1 MTEKDLLAA
10 REIKMNLTDM
20 SFKQKIIA
28 LLTLPILGFLWLSV
42 SAISKG
48 VETTSEMS
56 SLNQLT
62 RLSVVY
68 SELVHELQKE
78 RGMTAG
84 FIGSQGTKF
93 VSELRAQRTS
103 ADNRRNQ
110 RTEYWQSAG
119 IDLPQISRLN
129 TEISQS
135 LNQITSIRNRV
146 DSQSI
151 PLSEALG
158 YYTKL
163 NAKLLSVSALIAELS
178 SDATITT
185 ETIAYYNF
193 LQGKERAGIERAV
206 LNNTF
211 SKNEFGPGM
220 LVKFISLVTEQNT
233 YFSNFEVL
241 GNPDNVRFFEQQLN
255 DRSVAEVEKLRD
267 VAESKM
273 SGFDVDPV
281 YWFAQS
287 TARIVQLKKTEN
299 QLADSLIALTD
310 QKTQQAQ
317 SAMMGSITMFVVITL
332 FATFIS
338 FKAITDLT
346 TRVKDLTR
354 VLSKVR
360 HDNDLTVR
368 ATYEGN
374 SELGQISSSLN
385 ETLEKFSGVIDSL
398 SQSSLTLASAAE
410 ETAQTC
416 QYNSN
421 TLVEQQDQIGL
432 IATATEELS
441 ATVSEVAAKTQQTA
455 SSAKLADEQSQAGLS
470 TVQHSYQSIETLASE
485 INGLAEK
492 ITHLH
497 ESSNNINSVIDVIKS
512 VADQTNLLALNA
524 AIEAA
529 RAGEQGRGFA
539 VVADE
544 VRTLAQRTQESTLE
558 IEGFISSLQSDVQ
571 TAFNVIDNSKKM
583 SSRAVEDSRGVEQ
596 TLQDISGAVSEIFSM
611 TEQIATATEE
621 QAVVTQDIAQNVVAV
636 EQKSTEST
644 TGATQIAATAKEQAE
659 LATSLK
665 ELSNT
670 FKS

>member
-1 MTEKDLLAA
+1 MK
-10 REIKMNLTDM
+10 LTDM

-28 LLTLPILGFLWLSV
+28 LLILPILGFLWLSV

-48 VETTSEMS
+48 VETTSEMT

-93 VSELRAQRTS
+93 VSELRAQRAS
-103 ADNRRNQ
+103 ADNRRNLK
-110 RTEYWQSAG
+110 TEYWQSAG
-119 IDLPQISRLN
+119 IDLPQIARLN

-178 SDATITT
+178 SDATITK

-233 YFSNFEVL
+233 YFSNFKVL
-241 GNPDNVRFFEQQLN
+241 SNPDNVRFFEQQLN

-267 VAESKM
+267 LAESKM

-281 YWFAQS
+281 YWFSQS
-287 TARIVQLKKTEN
+287 TARIIQLKKTEN
-299 QLADSLIALTD
+299 HLAESLITLTE
-310 QKTQQAQ
+310 QKAASAR
-317 SAMMGSITMFVVITL
+317 SAMITSIAIFVVITL
-332 FATFIS
+332 FSTFVS
-338 FKAITDLT
+338 VKAITDLT

-360 HDNDLTVR
+360 DENDLTVR
-368 ATYEGN
+368 ATYEGK
-374 SELGQISSSLN
+374 SELGQISLSLN
-385 ETLEKFSGVIDSL
+385 TTLEKFSEVIDNL

-421 TLVEQQDQIGL
+421 TLVDQQDQIGL

-441 ATVSEVAAKTQQTA
+441 ATVNEVAAKTQQTA
-455 SSAKLADEQSQAGLS
+455 SSAKLANKQSQEGLS
-470 TVQHSYQSIETLASE
+470 TVQHSYQSIENLASE
-485 INGLAEK
+485 INDLAEK
-492 ITHLH
+492 IAHLH
-497 ESSNNINSVIDVIKS
+497 DSSNNINSVVDVIKS

-558 IEGFISSLQSDVQ
+558 IEGFIGSLQADVQ
-571 TAFNVIDNSKKM
+571 TAFNVIDNSKEM
-583 SSRAVEDSRGVEQ
+583 SSRAVEDSRGVEK
-596 TLQDISGAVSEIFSM
+596 TLQDISVAVSEIFSM

-621 QAVVTQDIAQNVVAV
+621 QAVVTQDIAQNVMAV

-659 LATSLK
+659 LAASLK
-665 ELSNT
+665 QLSNT

>member
-1 MTEKDLLAA
+1 MK
-10 REIKMNLTDM
+10 LTDM

-28 LLTLPILGFLWLSV
+28 LLILPILGFLWLSV

-48 VETTSEMS
+48 VETKTEMS

-93 VSELRAQRTS
+93 VSELASQRTS

-110 RTEYWQSAG
+110 RNDYWQSAN
-119 IDLPQISRLN
+119 IELPQINRLN

-135 LNQITSIRNRV
+135 LNQLSSIRNRV

-158 YYTKL
+158 YYTQL

-178 SDATITT
+178 SDAAITT

-241 GNPDNVRFFEQQLN
+241 SNPANVRFFEQQLN
-255 DRSVAEVEKLRD
+255 DRSVAEVEKLRGL
-267 VAESKM
+267 AESKM

-281 YWFAQS
+281 YWFSQS

-299 QLADSLIALTD
+299 HLAQSLIALTET
-310 QKTQQAQ
+310 KMSEAQ
-317 SAMMGSITMFVVITL
+317 SAMMMSIGLFALITL
-332 FATFIS
+332 FAS
-338 FKAITDLT
+338 YKAISDLT
-346 TRVKDLTR
+346 MRVKDLT
-354 VLSKVR
+354 VMLSKVR
-360 HDNDLTVR
+360 NDNDLTVR
-368 ATYEGN
+368 AKFVGN
-374 SELGQISSSLN
+374 SELGLISSALN
-385 ETLEKFSGVIDSL
+385 ETLEKFSNVIDNL

-410 ETAQTC
+410 ETSQTC
-416 QYNSN
+416 HYNSN
-421 TLVEQQDQIGL
+421 TLVQQQDQIGL
-432 IATATEELS
+432 VATATEELS
-441 ATVSEVAAKTQQTA
+441 ATVNEVAAKTQQTA
-455 SSAKLADEQSQAGLS
+455 SSAKMVDEQSQEGLS
-470 TVQHSYQSIETLASE
+470 TVQDSYHSIEKLASE
-485 INGLAEK
+485 INDLAEK
-492 ITHLH
+492 IAHLH

-512 VADQTNLLALNA
+512 VAEQTNLLALNA

-544 VRTLAQRTQESTLE
+544 VRTLAQRTQQSTAE

-571 TAFNVIDNSKKM
+571 TAFNVIDNSQKM
-583 SSRAVEDSRGVEQ
+583 SSKAVEDSKEVEH
-596 TLQDISGAVSEIFSM
+596 TLQGISASVSEIFSM

-621 QAVVTQDIAQNVVAV
+621 QAVVTQDIAQNVMAV

-644 TGATQIAATAKEQAE
+644 TGATQIAATAKEQAQ
-659 LATSLK
+659 LAASLK
-665 ELSNT
+665 DIAST

>member
-1 MTEKDLLAA
+1 
-10 REIKMNLTDM
+10 MNLTDM

-110 RTEYWQSAG
+110 RTEYWQSAE

-455 SSAKLADEQSQAGLS
+455 SSAKLADEQSQAGLN

-665 ELSNT
+665 GLSNT

>member
-1 MTEKDLLAA
+1 
-10 REIKMNLTDM
+10 MNLTDM

-103 ADNRRNQ
+103 ADNRRNH

-583 SSRAVEDSRGVEQ
+583 SSRAVEDSRGVEL

>member
-1 MTEKDLLAA
+1 MK
-10 REIKMNLTDM
+10 LTDM

-28 LLTLPILGFLWLSV
+28 LLILPILGFLWLSA
-42 SAISKG
+42 STISKS

-84 FIGSQGTKF
+84 FIGSKGTKF
-93 VSELRAQRTS
+93 VSELQSQRTS
-103 ADNRRNQ
+103 ADNRRAQ
-110 RTEYWQSAG
+110 RTEYWQSAA
-119 IDLPQISRLN
+119 IDLPQITRLN
-129 TEISQS
+129 NEISQS

-158 YYTKL
+158 YYTNL

-241 GNPDNVRFFEQQLN
+241 SNPDNVRFFEQQLN
-255 DRSVAEVEKLRD
+255 DRSVAEVEKLRSL
-267 VAESKM
+267 AESKM

-281 YWFAQS
+281 YWFAQA
-287 TARIVQLKKTEN
+287 TGRIVQLKKTEN
-299 QLADSLIALTD
+299 QLADSLIALTE
-310 QKTQQAQ
+310 KKMSEAQ
-317 SAMMGSITMFVVITL
+317 SAMMMSIGLFALVTL
-332 FATFIS
+332 FAS
-338 FKAITDLT
+338 FVSVKAISDLT
-346 TRVKDLTR
+346 MRVKDLT
-354 VLSKVR
+354 VMLSKVR
-360 HDNDLTVR
+360 NDNDLTVR
-368 ATYEGN
+368 AKYVGN
-374 SELGQISSSLN
+374 SELGQISSALN
-385 ETLEKFSGVIDSL
+385 ETLEKFSNVIDNL

-410 ETAQTC
+410 ETSQTC
-416 QYNSN
+416 HYNSN
-421 TLVEQQDQIGL
+421 TLVQQQDQIGL
-432 IATATEELS
+432 VATATEELS
-441 ATVSEVAAKTQQTA
+441 ATVNEVAAKTQQTA
-455 SSAKLADEQSQAGLS
+455 SSAKLVDEQSQEGLS
-470 TVQHSYQSIETLASE
+470 TVQNSYHSIEKLASE
-485 INGLAEK
+485 INDLAEK

-512 VADQTNLLALNA
+512 VAEQTNLLALNA

-544 VRTLAQRTQESTLE
+544 VRTLAQRTQQSTAE

-571 TAFNVIDNSKKM
+571 TAFNVIDNSQKM
-583 SSRAVEDSRGVEQ
+583 SSKAVEDSREVEQ
-596 TLQDISGAVSEIFSM
+596 TLQGISNAVSEIFSM

-621 QAVVTQDIAQNVVAV
+621 QAVVTQDIAQNVMAV

-659 LATSLK
+659 LAASLK
-665 ELSNT
+665 EIAST

>member
-1 MTEKDLLAA
+1 MKLS
-10 REIKMNLTDM
+10 DM

-28 LLTLPILGFLWLSV
+28 LLILPILGFLWLSV

-48 VETTSEMS
+48 IETTNEMS

-93 VSELRAQRTS
+93 VSELRSQRTN
-103 ADNRRNQ
+103 ADNRRDQ
-110 RTEYWQSAG
+110 RNEYWQSAS
-119 IDLPQISRLN
+119 IELPQITKLN
-129 TEISQS
+129 TEISRS

-158 YYTKL
+158 YYTQL

-178 SDATITT
+178 SDSTITT

-233 YFSNFEVL
+233 YFSNFKVL
-241 GNPDNVRFFEQQLN
+241 SEPENVHFFEQQLN
-255 DRSVAEVEKLRD
+255 DRSVAEVEKLRQL
-267 VAESKM
+267 AESKM

-299 QLADSLIALTD
+299 QVAESLIALTE
-310 QKTQQAQ
+310 QKATDAR
-317 SAMMGSITMFVVITL
+317 SAMMASITMFVVITL
-332 FATFIS
+332 FATFVS
-338 FKAITDLT
+338 FKTITDLT
-346 TRVKDLTR
+346 TRVKDLTQM
-354 VLSKVR
+354 LSKVR
-360 HDNDLTVR
+360 DDNDLTVR
-368 ATYEGN
+368 ARYLGD

-385 ETLEKFSGVIDSL
+385 ATLEKFSQVIDSL

-441 ATVSEVAAKTQQTA
+441 ATVNEVAAKTQQTA
-455 SSAKLADEQSQAGLS
+455 TSAKMVDQQSQEGLS
-470 TVQHSYQSIETLASE
+470 TVQHSYQSIEILASE

-571 TAFNVIDNSKKM
+571 TAFNVIDNSKTM
-583 SSRAVEDSRGVEQ
+583 SSKAVEDSKDVEN
-596 TLQDISGAVSEIFSM
+596 TLQSISTAISEIFSM

>member
-1 MTEKDLLAA
+1 
-10 REIKMNLTDM
+10 MNLTDM

-110 RTEYWQSAG
+110 RTEYWQSAE

-332 FATFIS
+332 LATFIS

-398 SQSSLTLASAAE
+398 SRSSLTLASAAE

-441 ATVSEVAAKTQQTA
+441 ATVNEVAAKTQQTA
-455 SSAKLADEQSQAGLS
+455 SSAKLVDEQSQEGLS
-470 TVQHSYQSIETLASE
+470 TVQNSYHSIEKLASE
-485 INGLAEK
+485 INDLAEK

-512 VADQTNLLALNA
+512 VAEQTNLLALNA

-544 VRTLAQRTQESTLE
+544 VRTLAQRTQQSTAE

-571 TAFNVIDNSKKM
+571 TAFNVIDNSQKM
-583 SSRAVEDSRGVEQ
+583 SSKAVEDSKEVEH
-596 TLQDISGAVSEIFSM
+596 TLQGISASVSEIFSM

-621 QAVVTQDIAQNVVAV
+621 QAVVTQDIAQNVMAV

-644 TGATQIAATAKEQAE
+644 TGATQIAATAKEQAQ
-659 LATSLK
+659 LAASLK
-665 ELSNT
+665 DIAST

>member
-1 MTEKDLLAA
+1 MK
-10 REIKMNLTDM
+10 LTDM

-28 LLTLPILGFLWLSV
+28 LLILPILGFLWLSV

-48 VETTSEMS
+48 VETTSELS

-93 VSELRAQRTS
+93 VSELRAQRAS
-103 ADNRRNQ
+103 ADNRRNLK
-110 RTEYWQSAG
+110 TEYWQSAE
-119 IDLPQISRLN
+119 IDLPQITRLN

-241 GNPDNVRFFEQQLN
+241 STPANVRFFEQQLN
-255 DRSVAEVEKLRD
+255 DRSVAEVEKLRGL
-267 VAESKM
+267 AESKM

-281 YWFAQS
+281 YWFSQS

-299 QLADSLIALTD
+299 HLAESLIALTE
-310 QKTQQAQ
+310 KKMSEAQ
-317 SAMMGSITMFVVITL
+317 SAMMMSIGLFALITL
-332 FATFIS
+332 FATFVS
-338 FKAITDLT
+338 YKAISDLT
-346 TRVKDLTR
+346 MRVKDLT
-354 VLSKVR
+354 VMLSKVR
-360 HDNDLTVR
+360 NDNDLTVR
-368 ATYEGN
+368 AKFVGN
-374 SELGQISSSLN
+374 SELGLISSALN
-385 ETLEKFSGVIDSL
+385 ETLEKFSNVIDNL

-410 ETAQTC
+410 ETSQTC
-416 QYNSN
+416 HYNSN
-421 TLVEQQDQIGL
+421 TLVQQQDQIGL
-432 IATATEELS
+432 VATATEELS
-441 ATVSEVAAKTQQTA
+441 ATVNEVAAKTQQTA
-455 SSAKLADEQSQAGLS
+455 SSAKMVDEQSQEGLS
-470 TVQHSYQSIETLASE
+470 TVQDSYHSIEKLATE
-485 INGLAEK
+485 INDLAEK

-512 VADQTNLLALNA
+512 VAEQTNLLALNA

-544 VRTLAQRTQESTLE
+544 VRTLAQRTQQSTAE

-571 TAFNVIDNSKKM
+571 TAFNVIDNSQKM
-583 SSRAVEDSRGVEQ
+583 SSKAVEDSKEVEH
-596 TLQDISGAVSEIFSM
+596 TLQGISASVSEIFSM

-621 QAVVTQDIAQNVVAV
+621 QAVVTQDIAQNVMAV

-644 TGATQIAATAKEQAE
+644 TGATQIAATAKEQAQ
-659 LATSLK
+659 LAASLK
-665 ELSNT
+665 DIAST

>member
-1 MTEKDLLAA
+1 
-10 REIKMNLTDM
+10 MNLTDM

-110 RTEYWQSAG
+110 RTEYWQSAE

-151 PLSEALG
+151 QLSEALG

-455 SSAKLADEQSQAGLS
+455 SSAKLADEQSQAGLN

>member
-1 MTEKDLLAA
+1 
-10 REIKMNLTDM
+10 MNLTDM

-28 LLTLPILGFLWLSV
+28 LLILPILGFLWLSV

-84 FIGSQGTKF
+84 FIGSQGNKF
-93 VSELRAQRTS
+93 GSELKAQRIN
-103 ADNRRNQ
+103 ADSKRNQ
-110 RTEYWQSAG
+110 RTEYWQSEEIG
-119 IDLPQISRLN
+119 LSQITRLN

-178 SDATITT
+178 TDATITT

>member
-1 MTEKDLLAA
+1 
-10 REIKMNLTDM
+10 MNLTDM

-84 FIGSQGTKF
+84 FIGSQGTQF
-93 VSELRAQRTS
+93 VSELRSQRTS
-103 ADNRRNQ
+103 ADSRRDQ
-110 RTEYWQSAG
+110 RNEYWQSAD
-119 IDLPQISRLN
+119 IDLPQITKLN
-129 TEISQS
+129 TEISRS

-163 NAKLLSVSALIAELS
+163 NAKLLSVSTLIAELS
-178 SDATITT
+178 SDSTITT

-220 LVKFISLVTEQNT
+220 LVKFISLVTDQNT

-470 TVQHSYQSIETLASE
+470 TVQHSYESIEILASE

>member
-1 MTEKDLLAA
+1 MK
-10 REIKMNLTDM
+10 LTDM

-28 LLTLPILGFLWLSV
+28 LLILPILGFLWLSV

-48 VETTSEMS
+48 VETTSEMT

-93 VSELRAQRTS
+93 VSELRAQRAS
-103 ADNRRNQ
+103 ADNRRNLK
-110 RTEYWQSAG
+110 TEYWQSAG
-119 IDLPQISRLN
+119 IDLPQIARLN
-129 TEISQS
+129 AEISQS

-178 SDATITT
+178 SDATITK

-233 YFSNFEVL
+233 YFSNFKVL
-241 GNPDNVRFFEQQLN
+241 STPDNVRFFEQQLN

-267 VAESKM
+267 LAESKM

-287 TARIVQLKKTEN
+287 TARIVQLKNTEN
-299 QLADSLIALTD
+299 HLAESLITLTE
-310 QKTQQAQ
+310 QKAASAR
-317 SAMMGSITMFVVITL
+317 SAMITSIAIFVVITL
-332 FATFIS
+332 FSTFVS
-338 FKAITDLT
+338 VKAITDLT

-360 HDNDLTVR
+360 DENDLTVR
-368 ATYEGN
+368 ATYEGK
-374 SELGQISSSLN
+374 SELGQISLSLN
-385 ETLEKFSGVIDSL
+385 TTLEKFSEVIDNL

-421 TLVEQQDQIGL
+421 TLVDQQDQIGL

-441 ATVSEVAAKTQQTA
+441 ATVNEVAAKTQQTA
-455 SSAKLADEQSQAGLS
+455 SSAKLANKQSQEGLS
-470 TVQHSYQSIETLASE
+470 TVQHSYQSIENLASE
-485 INGLAEK
+485 INDLAEK

-497 ESSNNINSVIDVIKS
+497 DSSNNINSVIDVIKS

-558 IEGFISSLQSDVQ
+558 IEGFIGSLQSDVQ
-571 TAFNVIDNSKKM
+571 TAFNVIDNSKEM
-583 SSRAVEDSRGVEQ
+583 SSRAVEDSRGVEK
-596 TLQDISGAVSEIFSM
+596 TLQGISIAVSEIFSM

-621 QAVVTQDIAQNVVAV
+621 QAVVTQDIAQNVMAV

-659 LATSLK
+659 LAASLK
-665 ELSNT
+665 QLSNT

>member
-1 MTEKDLLAA
+1 
-10 REIKMNLTDM
+10 MNLTDM

-28 LLTLPILGFLWLSV
+28 LLILPILGFLWLSV

-48 VETTSEMS
+48 VETTSEMT

-93 VSELRAQRTS
+93 VSELRAQRAS
-103 ADNRRNQ
+103 ADNRRNLK
-110 RTEYWQSAG
+110 TEYWQSAG
-119 IDLPQISRLN
+119 IDLPQIARLN
-129 TEISQS
+129 AEISQS
-135 LNQITSIRNRV
+135 LNQITFIRNRV
-146 DSQSI
+146 DTQSI

-178 SDATITT
+178 SDATITK

-233 YFSNFEVL
+233 YFSNFKVL
-241 GNPDNVRFFEQQLN
+241 STPDNVRFFEQQLN

-267 VAESKM
+267 LAESKM

-287 TARIVQLKKTEN
+287 TARIIQLKKTEN
-299 QLADSLIALTD
+299 HLAESLITLTE
-310 QKTQQAQ
+310 QKAASAR
-317 SAMMGSITMFVVITL
+317 SAMITSIAIFVVITL
-332 FATFIS
+332 FSTFVS
-338 FKAITDLT
+338 VKAITDLT

-360 HDNDLTVR
+360 DENDLTVR
-368 ATYEGN
+368 ATYEGK
-374 SELGQISSSLN
+374 SELGQISLSLN
-385 ETLEKFSGVIDSL
+385 TTLKKFSEVIDSL

-421 TLVEQQDQIGL
+421 TLVDQQDQIGL

-441 ATVSEVAAKTQQTA
+441 ATVNEVAAKTQQTA
-455 SSAKLADEQSQAGLS
+455 SSAKLVNKQSQEGLS
-470 TVQHSYQSIETLASE
+470 TVQHSYQSIENLASE
-485 INGLAEK
+485 INDLAEK

-497 ESSNNINSVIDVIKS
+497 DSSNNINSVIDVIKS

-558 IEGFISSLQSDVQ
+558 IEGFIGSLQADVQ
-571 TAFNVIDNSKKM
+571 TAFNVIDNSKEM
-583 SSRAVEDSRGVEQ
+583 SSRAVEDSRGVEK
-596 TLQDISGAVSEIFSM
+596 TLQDISIAVSEIFSM

-621 QAVVTQDIAQNVVAV
+621 QAVVTQDIAQNVMAV

-659 LATSLK
+659 LAASLK
-665 ELSNT
+665 QLSNT

>member
-93 VSELRAQRTS
+93 VSKLRAQRTS

-110 RTEYWQSAG
+110 RTEYWQSAE

-255 DRSVAEVEKLRD
+255 DRSVAEVGKLRD

>member
-1 MTEKDLLAA
+1 
-10 REIKMNLTDM
+10 MNLTDM

-110 RTEYWQSAG
+110 RTEYWQSAE

-151 PLSEALG
+151 LLSEALG

>member
-1 MTEKDLLAA
+1 MIEKDLLAA

-110 RTEYWQSAG
+110 RTEYWQSAE

-455 SSAKLADEQSQAGLS
+455 SSAKLADEQSQAGLN

>member
-110 RTEYWQSAG
+110 RTEYWQSAE

-273 SGFDVDPV
+273 SGFDVDPL

-360 HDNDLTVR
+360 NDDDLTVR

>member
-110 RTEYWQSAG
+110 RTEYWQSAE

-178 SDATITT
+178 SDAIITT

>member
-1 MTEKDLLAA
+1 
-10 REIKMNLTDM
+10 MNLTDM

-110 RTEYWQSAG
+110 RTEYWQSAE

-135 LNQITSIRNRV
+135 LNQIASIRNRV

-178 SDATITT
+178 SDAIITT

-332 FATFIS
+332 LATFIS

>member
-1 MTEKDLLAA
+1 M
-10 REIKMNLTDM
+10 KMELTDM
-20 SFKQKIIA
+20 SFKQKIIV
-28 LLTLPILGFLWLSV
+28 LIILPILGFLWVCV
-42 SAISKG
+42 SAISRD

-68 SELVHELQKE
+68 SELVQDLQKE

-93 VSELRAQRTS
+93 GGELRSQRTNV
-103 ADNRRNQ
+103 DNRGNQ
-110 RTEYWQSAG
+110 RNEYWQTAD
-119 IDLPQISRLN
+119 IRLPQVLRLN
-129 TEISQS
+129 NEIRKS
-135 LNQITSIRNRV
+135 LNQLSSIRSRV

-151 PLSEALG
+151 LLSEALS

-163 NAKLLSVSALIAELS
+163 NAKLLSLTVLITELS
-178 SDATITT
+178 SDSTITN

-193 LQGKERAGIERAV
+193 LQGKERAGIELAV

-241 GNPDNVRFFEQQLN
+241 GSSDNVRFFEQQLN
-255 DRSVAEVEKLRD
+255 DRSITEVEKLRD
-267 VAESKM
+267 LAESKM
-273 SGFDVDPV
+273 SGFDVDPA
-281 YWFAQS
+281 YWFSQA
-287 TARIVQLKKTEN
+287 TGRIVQLKKTEN
-299 QLADSLIALTD
+299 QLADSLIALTE
-310 QKTQQAQ
+310 KKASEAQ
-317 SAMMGSITMFVVITL
+317 SAMVTSIVVFVTITL
-332 FATFIS
+332 LAALVS
-338 FKAITDLT
+338 FKVISDLAN
-346 TRVKDLTR
+346 RVKNLTS
-354 VLSKVR
+354 VLSVVR
-360 HDNDLTVR
+360 DHNDLTVR
-368 ATYEGN
+368 AKYHDN
-374 SELGQISSSLN
+374 SELGLISSSLN
-385 ETLEKFSGVIDSL
+385 EMLEKFSRVIDNL

-416 QYNSN
+416 QYNSS
-421 TLVEQQDQIGL
+421 TLVDQQDQIGL

-441 ATVSEVAAKTQQTA
+441 ATVNEVSTKTQQTA
-455 SSAKLADEQSQAGLS
+455 GFAKLVDEQSQEGMS
-470 TVQHSYQSIETLASE
+470 TVQDSYHSIEKLAYE
-485 INGLAEK
+485 INDLAEK
-492 ITHLH
+492 ITRLH

-512 VADQTNLLALNA
+512 VAEQTNLLALNA

-544 VRTLAQRTQESTLE
+544 VRTLAQRTQQSTLE
-558 IEGFISSLQSDVQ
+558 IEGFVSSLQSDVQ

-583 SSRAVEDSRGVEQ
+583 SSKAVEDSKEVEN
-596 TLQDISGAVSEIFSM
+596 TLQGISASVSEIFSM

-621 QAVVTQDIAQNVVAV
+621 QAVVTQDIAQNVMAV

-659 LATSLK
+659 LAASLK
-665 ELSNT
+665 DIASS

>member
-1 MTEKDLLAA
+1 
-10 REIKMNLTDM
+10 MNLTDM

-110 RTEYWQSAG
+110 RTEYWQSAE
-119 IDLPQISRLN
+119 INLPQISRLN

-146 DSQSI
+146 DSQSL

-317 SAMMGSITMFVVITL
+317 SAMMGSITMFVVSTL

>member
-1 MTEKDLLAA
+1 MK
-10 REIKMNLTDM
+10 LTDM

-28 LLTLPILGFLWLSV
+28 LLILPILGFLWLSV

-48 VETTSEMS
+48 VETTSEMT

-93 VSELRAQRTS
+93 VSELRAQRAS
-103 ADNRRNQ
+103 ADNRRNLK
-110 RTEYWQSAG
+110 TEYWQSAG
-119 IDLPQISRLN
+119 IDLPQIARLN

-178 SDATITT
+178 SDATITK

-206 LNNTF
+206 LNNAF

-233 YFSNFEVL
+233 YFSNFKVL
-241 GNPDNVRFFEQQLN
+241 SNPDNVRFFEQQLN

-267 VAESKM
+267 LAESKM

-281 YWFAQS
+281 YWFSQS
-287 TARIVQLKKTEN
+287 TARIIQLKKTEN
-299 QLADSLIALTD
+299 HLAESLITLTE
-310 QKTQQAQ
+310 QKAASAR
-317 SAMMGSITMFVVITL
+317 SAMITSIAIFVVITL
-332 FATFIS
+332 FSTFVS
-338 FKAITDLT
+338 VKAITDLT

-360 HDNDLTVR
+360 DENDLTVR
-368 ATYEGN
+368 ATYEGK
-374 SELGQISSSLN
+374 SELGQISLSLN
-385 ETLEKFSGVIDSL
+385 TTLEKFSEVIDNL

-421 TLVEQQDQIGL
+421 TLVDQQDQIGL

-441 ATVSEVAAKTQQTA
+441 ATVNEVAAKTQQTA
-455 SSAKLADEQSQAGLS
+455 SSAKLANKQSQEGLS
-470 TVQHSYQSIETLASE
+470 TVQHSYQSIENLASE
-485 INGLAEK
+485 INDLAEK
-492 ITHLH
+492 IAHLH
-497 ESSNNINSVIDVIKS
+497 DSSNNINSVVDVIKS

-558 IEGFISSLQSDVQ
+558 IEGFIGSLQADVQ
-571 TAFNVIDNSKKM
+571 TAFNVIDNSKEM
-583 SSRAVEDSRGVEQ
+583 SSRAVEDSRGVEK
-596 TLQDISGAVSEIFSM
+596 TLQDISVAVSEIFSM

-621 QAVVTQDIAQNVVAV
+621 QAVVTQDIAQNVMAV

-659 LATSLK
+659 LAASLK
-665 ELSNT
+665 QLSNT

>member
-1 MTEKDLLAA
+1 
-10 REIKMNLTDM
+10 MNLTDM

-110 RTEYWQSAG
+110 RTEYWQSAE

>member
-1 MTEKDLLAA
+1 
-10 REIKMNLTDM
+10 MNLTDM

-28 LLTLPILGFLWLSV
+28 LLTLPILGFLWLCV

-110 RTEYWQSAG
+110 RTEYWQSAE

>member
-28 LLTLPILGFLWLSV
+28 LLILPILGFLWLSV

-110 RTEYWQSAG
+110 RTEYWQSAE

-332 FATFIS
+332 FATFVS

-346 TRVKDLTR
+346 TRVKDLNL

-360 HDNDLTVR
+360 DDNDLTVR
-368 ATYEGN
+368 ATYLGE

-385 ETLEKFSGVIDSL
+385 ETLEKFSQVIDNL

-441 ATVSEVAAKTQQTA
+441 ATVNEVAAKTQQTA
-455 SSAKLADEQSQAGLS
+455 TSAKMVDQQSQEGLS
-470 TVQHSYQSIETLASE
+470 TVQHSYESIEILASE

>member
-1 MTEKDLLAA
+1 MK
-10 REIKMNLTDM
+10 LTDM

-28 LLTLPILGFLWLSV
+28 LLILPILGFLWLSA
-42 SAISKG
+42 SAISRG
-48 VETTSEMS
+48 VETTREMT

-62 RLSVVY
+62 HLSVVY
-68 SELVHELQKE
+68 SELVHELQVE

-93 VSELRAQRTS
+93 VSELEAQRAS
-103 ADNRRNQ
+103 VDNRRKQ
-110 RTEYWQSAG
+110 RNEYWQSAG
-119 IDLPQISRLN
+119 IELPQITQLN
-129 TEISQS
+129 AEISQG
-135 LNQITSIRNRV
+135 LNQITAIRNRV
-146 DSQSI
+146 NSQSI

-158 YYTKL
+158 YYTNL
-163 NAKLLSVSALIAELS
+163 NAKLLSVSASIAELS
-178 SDATITT
+178 SDALISK

-211 SKNEFGPGM
+211 SKNEFGSGM

-241 GNPDNVRFFEQQLN
+241 SNQANVRFFRQQMN
-255 DRSVAEVEKLRD
+255 DRSVAEVEKLRQL
-267 VAESKM
+267 AQSKM

-281 YWFAQS
+281 YWFTQS
-287 TARIVQLKKTEN
+287 TARIGQLKKTEN
-299 QLADSLIALTD
+299 QLAGALITLTD
-310 QKTQQAQ
+310 HKAEDAQAV
-317 SAMMGSITMFVVITL
+317 MMSRIAIFVVITL
-332 FATFIS
+332 IATLIS
-338 FKAITDLT
+338 FKAINDLT
-346 TRVKDLTR
+346 VRVKDLTL
-354 VLSKVR
+354 VLSRVR
-360 HDNDLTVR
+360 DDNNLSVR
-368 ATYEGN
+368 ASYEGK
-374 SELGQISSSLN
+374 SELGQISASLN
-385 ETLEKFSGVIDSL
+385 ATLENFSQVIDNL
-398 SQSSLTLASAAE
+398 SQSSMTLASAAE

-416 QYNSN
+416 QYNSH

-441 ATVSEVAAKTQQTA
+441 ATVNEVAAKTQQTA
-455 SSAKLADEQSQAGLS
+455 SSAKLVDEQSQEGLN
-470 TVQHSYQSIETLASE
+470 TVQHSYQSIEILASE
-485 INGLAEK
+485 INGLADK

-544 VRTLAQRTQESTLE
+544 VRTLAQRTQQSTLE
-558 IEGFISSLQSDVQ
+558 IEGFISSLQANVE

-583 SSRAVEDSRGVEQ
+583 SSRAVEDAKEVEH
-596 TLQDISGAVSEIFSM
+596 TLQSISTAVSEIFGM

-644 TGATQIAATAKEQAE
+644 TGATQIAATANEQAT
-659 LATSLK
+659 LAASLK
-665 ELSNT
+665 EIANT
-670 FKS
+670 FKG

>member
-103 ADNRRNQ
+103 ADIRRNQ
-110 RTEYWQSAG
+110 RTEYWQSAE

-129 TEISQS
+129 NEISQS

>member
-1 MTEKDLLAA
+1 MK
-10 REIKMNLTDM
+10 LTDM

-28 LLTLPILGFLWLSV
+28 LLILPILGFLWLSA
-42 SAISKG
+42 STISKS

-84 FIGSQGTKF
+84 FIGSKGTKF
-93 VSELRAQRTS
+93 VSELQSQRTS
-103 ADNRRNQ
+103 ADNRRAQ
-110 RTEYWQSAG
+110 RTEYWQSAA
-119 IDLPQISRLN
+119 IDLPQITRLN
-129 TEISQS
+129 NEISQS

-241 GNPDNVRFFEQQLN
+241 SNPDNVRFFEQQLN
-255 DRSVAEVEKLRD
+255 DRSVAAVEKLRSL
-267 VAESKM
+267 AESKM

-281 YWFAQS
+281 YWFAQA
-287 TARIVQLKKTEN
+287 TGRIVQLKKTEN
-299 QLADSLIALTD
+299 QLADSLIALTE
-310 QKTQQAQ
+310 KKMSEAQ
-317 SAMMGSITMFVVITL
+317 SAMMMSIGLFALVTL
-332 FATFIS
+332 FAS
-338 FKAITDLT
+338 FVSVKAISDLT
-346 TRVKDLTR
+346 MRVKDLT
-354 VLSKVR
+354 VMLSKVR
-360 HDNDLTVR
+360 NDNDLTVR
-368 ATYEGN
+368 AKYVGN
-374 SELGQISSSLN
+374 SELGQISSALN
-385 ETLEKFSGVIDSL
+385 ETLEKFSNVIDNL

-410 ETAQTC
+410 ETSQTC
-416 QYNSN
+416 HYNSN
-421 TLVEQQDQIGL
+421 TLVQQQDQIGL
-432 IATATEELS
+432 VATATEELS
-441 ATVSEVAAKTQQTA
+441 ATVNEVAAKTQQTA
-455 SSAKLADEQSQAGLS
+455 SSAKLVDEQSQEGLS
-470 TVQHSYQSIETLASE
+470 TVQNSYHSIEKLASE
-485 INGLAEK
+485 INDLAEK

-512 VADQTNLLALNA
+512 VAEQTNLLALNA

-583 SSRAVEDSRGVEQ
+583 SSKAVEDSKEVEH
-596 TLQDISGAVSEIFSM
+596 TLQSISAAISEIFSM

-621 QAVVTQDIAQNVVAV
+621 QAVVTQDIAQNVMAV

-659 LATSLK
+659 LAASLK
-665 ELSNT
+665 EIAST

>member
-1 MTEKDLLAA
+1 MK
-10 REIKMNLTDM
+10 LTDM

-28 LLTLPILGFLWLSV
+28 LLILPILGFLWLSV

-93 VSELRAQRTS
+93 VSELRAQRAS
-103 ADNRRNQ
+103 ADNRRNLK
-110 RTEYWQSAG
+110 TEYWQSAG
-119 IDLPQISRLN
+119 IDLPQIARLN

-178 SDATITT
+178 SDATITK

-233 YFSNFEVL
+233 YFSNFKVL
-241 GNPDNVRFFEQQLN
+241 SNPDNVRFFEQQLN

-267 VAESKM
+267 LAESKM

-281 YWFAQS
+281 YWFSQS
-287 TARIVQLKKTEN
+287 TARIIQLKKTEN
-299 QLADSLIALTD
+299 HLAESLITLTE
-310 QKTQQAQ
+310 QKAASAR
-317 SAMMGSITMFVVITL
+317 SAMITSIAIFVVITL
-332 FATFIS
+332 FSTFVS
-338 FKAITDLT
+338 VKAITDLT

-360 HDNDLTVR
+360 DENDLTVR
-368 ATYEGN
+368 ATYEGK
-374 SELGQISSSLN
+374 SELGQISLSLN
-385 ETLEKFSGVIDSL
+385 TTLEKFSEVIDNL

-421 TLVEQQDQIGL
+421 TLVDQQDQIGL

-441 ATVSEVAAKTQQTA
+441 ATVNEVAAKTQQTA
-455 SSAKLADEQSQAGLS
+455 SSAKLANKQSQEGLS
-470 TVQHSYQSIETLASE
+470 TVQHSYQSIENLASE
-485 INGLAEK
+485 INDLAEK
-492 ITHLH
+492 IAHLH
-497 ESSNNINSVIDVIKS
+497 DSSNNINSVIDVIKS

-558 IEGFISSLQSDVQ
+558 IEGFIGSLQADVQ
-571 TAFNVIDNSKKM
+571 TAFNVIDNSKEM
-583 SSRAVEDSRGVEQ
+583 SSRAVEDSRGVEK
-596 TLQDISGAVSEIFSM
+596 TLQDISIAVSEIFSM

-621 QAVVTQDIAQNVVAV
+621 QAVVTQDIAQNVMAV

-659 LATSLK
+659 LAASLK
-665 ELSNT
+665 QLSNT

>member
-1 MTEKDLLAA
+1 
-10 REIKMNLTDM
+10 MNLTDM

-103 ADNRRNQ
+103 ADIRRNQ
-110 RTEYWQSAG
+110 RTEYWQSAE

-129 TEISQS
+129 NEISQS

>member
-110 RTEYWQSAG
+110 RTEYWQSAE

-583 SSRAVEDSRGVEQ
+583 SSRAVEDSRGVEL

>member
-1 MTEKDLLAA
+1 MK
-10 REIKMNLTDM
+10 LTDM

-28 LLTLPILGFLWLSV
+28 LLILPILGFLWLSV

-48 VETTSEMS
+48 VETKTEMS

-93 VSELRAQRTS
+93 VSELASQRTS
-103 ADNRRNQ
+103 ADNRRNE
-110 RTEYWQSAG
+110 RNDYWQSAN
-119 IDLPQISRLN
+119 INLPQINRLN

-135 LNQITSIRNRV
+135 LNQLSSIRNRV

-178 SDATITT
+178 SDAAITT

-220 LVKFISLVTEQNT
+220 LVRFISLVTQQNT

-241 GNPDNVRFFEQQLN
+241 GNPENVRFFEQQLN
-255 DRSVAEVEKLRD
+255 DRSVAEVEKLRGL
-267 VAESKM
+267 AESKM

-281 YWFAQS
+281 YWFSQS

-299 QLADSLIALTD
+299 HLAESLIALTE
-310 QKTQQAQ
+310 KKMSEAQ
-317 SAMMGSITMFVVITL
+317 SAMMMSIGLFALITL
-332 FATFIS
+332 FATFVS
-338 FKAITDLT
+338 YKAISDLT
-346 TRVKDLTR
+346 MRVKDLT
-354 VLSKVR
+354 VMLSKVR
-360 HDNDLTVR
+360 NDNDLTVR
-368 ATYEGN
+368 AKFVGN
-374 SELGQISSSLN
+374 SELGQISSALN
-385 ETLEKFSGVIDSL
+385 ETLEKFSNVIDNL

-410 ETAQTC
+410 ETSQTC
-416 QYNSN
+416 HYNSN
-421 TLVEQQDQIGL
+421 TLVQQQDQIGL
-432 IATATEELS
+432 VATATEELS
-441 ATVSEVAAKTQQTA
+441 ATVNEVAAKTQQTA
-455 SSAKLADEQSQAGLS
+455 SSAKMVDEQSQEGLS
-470 TVQHSYQSIETLASE
+470 TVQDSYHSIEKLASE
-485 INGLAEK
+485 INDLAEK

-512 VADQTNLLALNA
+512 VAEQTNLLALNA

-544 VRTLAQRTQESTLE
+544 VRTLAQRTQQSTAE

-571 TAFNVIDNSKKM
+571 TAFNVIDNSQKM
-583 SSRAVEDSRGVEQ
+583 SSKAVEDSKEVEH
-596 TLQDISGAVSEIFSM
+596 TLQGISASVSEIFSM

-621 QAVVTQDIAQNVVAV
+621 QAVVTQDIAQNVMAV

-644 TGATQIAATAKEQAE
+644 TGATQIAATAKEQAQ
-659 LATSLK
+659 LAASLK
-665 ELSNT
+665 DIAST

>member
-1 MTEKDLLAA
+1 MK
-10 REIKMNLTDM
+10 LTDM

-28 LLTLPILGFLWLSV
+28 LLILPILGFLWLSV

-68 SELVHELQKE
+68 SELVHALQKE

-93 VSELRAQRTS
+93 VSELRAQRAS
-103 ADNRRNQ
+103 ADNRRNLK
-110 RTEYWQSAG
+110 TEYWQSAG
-119 IDLPQISRLN
+119 IDLPQIARLN

-178 SDATITT
+178 SDATITK

-233 YFSNFEVL
+233 YFSNFKVL
-241 GNPDNVRFFEQQLN
+241 SNPDNVRFFEQQLN

-267 VAESKM
+267 LAESKM

-281 YWFAQS
+281 SWFSQS
-287 TARIVQLKKTEN
+287 TARIIQLKKTEN
-299 QLADSLIALTD
+299 HLAESLITLTE
-310 QKTQQAQ
+310 QKAASAR
-317 SAMMGSITMFVVITL
+317 SAMITSIAIFVVITL
-332 FATFIS
+332 FSTFVS
-338 FKAITDLT
+338 VKAITDLT

-360 HDNDLTVR
+360 DENDLTVR
-368 ATYEGN
+368 ATYEGK
-374 SELGQISSSLN
+374 SELGQISLSLN
-385 ETLEKFSGVIDSL
+385 TTLEKFSEVIDNL

-421 TLVEQQDQIGL
+421 TLVDQQDQIGL

-441 ATVSEVAAKTQQTA
+441 ATVNEVAAKTQQTA
-455 SSAKLADEQSQAGLS
+455 SSAKLANKQSQEGLS
-470 TVQHSYQSIETLASE
+470 TVQHSYQSIENLASE
-485 INGLAEK
+485 INDLAEK
-492 ITHLH
+492 IAHLH
-497 ESSNNINSVIDVIKS
+497 DSSNNINSVIDVIKS

-558 IEGFISSLQSDVQ
+558 IEGFIGSLQADVQ
-571 TAFNVIDNSKKM
+571 TAFNVIDNSKEM
-583 SSRAVEDSRGVEQ
+583 SSRAVEDSRGVEK
-596 TLQDISGAVSEIFSM
+596 TLQDISVAVSEIFSM

-621 QAVVTQDIAQNVVAV
+621 QAVVTQDIAQNVMAV

-659 LATSLK
+659 LAASLK
-665 ELSNT
+665 DIAST

>member
-110 RTEYWQSAG
+110 RTEYWQSAE

-146 DSQSI
+146 DSQSL

-421 TLVEQQDQIGL
+421 TLVEQQDQIGV